1 MSHTILIADDEAAL
15 RMLVRATLDTGHLS
29 ILEASDGETAL
40 RLARE
45 ARPDL
50 ILLDWSMPGLTGL
63 EVAQALHSDP
73 ATADLPIVMLTAR
86 ALPFDQEAA
95 RDAGVAH
102 YMTKPFSPRAL
113 LDLVRQRFGPEA
125 LIG

>member
-1 MSHTILIADDEAAL
+1 MSRTILIADDEIAL
-15 RMLVRATLDTGHLS
+15 RMLVRATLDTGHLR
-29 ILEASDGETAL
+29 IIEAADGPTAL

-45 ARPDL
+45 ELPDL
-50 ILLDWSMPGLTGL
+50 ILLDWSMPGLTGI
-63 EVAQALHSDP
+63 EVAQALHDDP
-73 ATADLPIVMLTAR
+73 ATAELPIVMLTAR
-86 ALPFDQEAA
+86 ALAFDQDAA

-113 LDLVRQRFGPEA
+113 LDLVRQRFGAQA

>member
-15 RMLVRATLDTGHLS
+15 RMLVRATLDTGHLR
-29 ILEASDGETAL
+29 ILEASDGEEAL

-45 ARPDL
+45 EQPDL
-50 ILLDWSMPGLTGL
+50 VLLDWSMPGLTGL
-63 EVAQALHSDP
+63 EVAEALHTDP
-73 ATADLPIVMLTAR
+73 ETTDLAIVMLTAR

-95 RDAGVAH
+95 REVGVIH